1 MSPSRTKRSWI
12 IFACWAG
19 LVLFLRWTSPLLEVK
34 SQRPSSSS
42 LTSVSATVAVQRS
55 RYVALWRPSMAH
67 GAAMCCGAAPEASA
81 PSLIVIGCPGA
92 AGDSSSC
99 RPRPSLPALQCLFQ
113 PSQQWPRGVTRPQGV
128 AGLRRSLPI
137 SSAIGPGRAA
147 CLVGGR
153 RAKLFRSVAAMT
165 SSVGLL
171 ARAGPPQRLSDQ
183 PTRRHLCGQQWSSQM
198 GRDEQQSA
206 ALSDDGWAAAA
217 RSHHAA

>member
-1 MSPSRTKRSWI
+1 MAQGEAI
-12 IFACWAG
+12 I
-19 LVLFLRWTSPLLEVK
+19 
-34 SQRPSSSS
+34 
-42 LTSVSATVAVQRS
+42 
-55 RYVALWRPSMAH
+55 
-67 GAAMCCGAAPEASA
+67 CGAAPEASA
-81 PSLIVIGCPGA
+81 PSLIVMA
-92 AGDSSSC
+92 ALELLGHTSQY

-137 SSAIGPGRAA
+137 SSAIGPSRAA